1 MGSFIFI
8 ISKWMIKWFLKNVTS
23 TWSSRF
29 FIRLNA
35 PPLYFRSF
43 SSHGI
48 SLNFLNCSD
57 FVSMNIVT
65 PSEIEKVITLI
76 LQKCFTYRSPSRHSA
91 LDIKANESILI
102 EGRAVVLL
110 NKVQNKNTVAIS
122 LLAKLLSRTE
132 GLV

>member
-1 MGSFIFI
+1 
-8 ISKWMIKWFLKNVTS
+8 
-23 TWSSRF
+23 
-29 FIRLNA
+29 
-35 PPLYFRSF
+35 
-43 SSHGI
+43 
-48 SLNFLNCSD
+48 
-57 FVSMNIVT
+57 MNIVT